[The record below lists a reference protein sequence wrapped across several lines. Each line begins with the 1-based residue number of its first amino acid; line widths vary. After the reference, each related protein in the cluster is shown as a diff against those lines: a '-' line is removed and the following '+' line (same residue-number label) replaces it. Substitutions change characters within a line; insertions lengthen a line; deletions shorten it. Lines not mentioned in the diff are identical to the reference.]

1 MRFSINSEITWMKF
15 NRNKTKTAWGRLVPI
30 VLALGLVACGG
41 GSEPSSTSNNSN
53 SGGGGGK
60 PQTGPATGRFLDTA
74 VSGVAYASPSGS
86 GATDENG
93 IFKYNHGDTIEFKLG
108 GLSLGKAKGAAII
121 TPMELA
127 GDNDNRLRNLLIL
140 LQSLDADG
148 NPENGISIPASAASA
163 VSASINL
170 DSDPAAFTAS
180 AELQKA
186 REAGGV
192 PGTVKTVSQA
202 RAHFLAQGMHMLGT
216 SIWAKHDDTTAS
228 VIRISEDGTGE
239 YLQGEATPDDSCD
252 TNRVCGGNL
261 ISKAGVEY
269 GVARLSAVDGRG
281 FKFAAKPVLDTNLH
295 AGLSNPRPNWRI
307 RTDGSDLITSDV
319 FTVQRKREQKSLFGE
334 LFHIAGTL
342 EISSSKEP
350 IKTEVKEIRF
360 FRMENDPKGI
370 IGAWA
375 SDPVAIKTPTYS
387 FFSNGKY
394 MMIDPV
400 GDAKRADH
408 ESCGDP
414 GVEFASYTYDS
425 GSKALIIKGFT
436 YDNNG
441 CAGFSGTEVTSFK
454 LGADGNTATLET
466 KAGPALTL
474 YRISK

>member
-1 MRFSINSEITWMKF
+1 MQKS
-15 NRNKTKTAWGRLVPI
+15 
-30 VLALGLVACGG
+30 AC
-41 GSEPSSTSNNSN
+41 
-53 SGGGGGK
+53 
-60 PQTGPATGRFLDTA
+60 PA
-74 VSGVAYASPSGS
+74 
-86 GATDENG
+86 
-93 IFKYNHGDTIEFKLG
+93 
-108 GLSLGKAKGAAII
+108 
-121 TPMELA
+121 
-127 GDNDNRLRNLLIL
+127 
-140 LQSLDADG
+140 QSLDADG

-163 VSASINL
+163 VSAAINL

-192 PGTVKTVSQA
+192 A
-202 RAHFLAQGMHMLGT
+202 RTGKDSGAGEGPLSFAGYRHARHQHMG
-216 SIWAKHDDTTAS
+216 KYHDDRFRHPHFRGWHAAN
-228 VIRISEDGTGE
+228 ICE
-239 YLQGEATPDDSCD
+239 GEATPDDSCD

-370 IGAWA
+370 LAHGP
-375 SDPVAIKTPTYS
+375 SDPVAIKTPTYA

-400 GDAKRADH
+400 GELNGLIMKVAATPAWSLLHTPTIQAAK
-408 ESCGDP
+408 P
-414 GVEFASYTYDS
+414 
-425 GSKALIIKGFT
+425 
-436 YDNNG
+436 
-441 CAGFSGTEVTSFK
+441 
-454 LGADGNTATLET
+454 
-466 KAGPALTL
+466 
-474 YRISK
+474 